1 MIGGNQSVPD
11 KKRKK
16 FGKKS
21 DAEEEMVGFTKMNFV
36 ETQEKK
42 V

>member
-16 FGKKS
+16 FGKKN
-21 DAEEEMVGFTKMNFV
+21 DAEEEWWGSLK
-36 ETQEKK
+36 
-42 V
+42 